1 MVDRIVLDTA
11 FTVPANKN
19 EILKELEET
28 YGDVDRIIAEIVEI
42 YGIAVICRKHKVIR
56 VSDDLD
62 CLDELQES

>member
-1 MVDRIVLDTA
+1 MRCKECEYCTYHYDVTD
-11 FTVPANKN
+11 